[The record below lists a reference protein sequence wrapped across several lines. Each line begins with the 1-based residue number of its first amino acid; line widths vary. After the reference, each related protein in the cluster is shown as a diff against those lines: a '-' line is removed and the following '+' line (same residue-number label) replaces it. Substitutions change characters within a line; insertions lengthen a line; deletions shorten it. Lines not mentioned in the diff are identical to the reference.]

1 MKTMFRISL
10 VVAAALAAFASYAA
24 ADECDYRADRE
35 VQLDASGVKRLRVFA
50 AAGSLRIEGREG
62 STMVSAEGRA
72 CSSSASLLDRIQIET
87 ERNGD
92 VLTVR
97 VEIPDSAFG
106 WRSHA
111 WLDLEMDVP
120 SNLRVEV
127 DDGSGSAIIRGVA
140 SLEIEDGSGEIGIR
154 DIGGDLEIRDGSGSI
169 TANVIEGTVT
179 IREDGSGSI
188 TLTDVLGD
196 VEIRDDGSGSIT
208 IRRVKG
214 SVHIGEDGSG
224 SITIVDVSGDVI
236 VDDDGSGGIYLDD
249 VGGTISI
256 PDQRPEPRPATGR
269 PAAWCG

>member
-1 MKTMFRISL
+1 MKTMFRVSL
-10 VVAAALAAFASYAA
+10 VVAAALATLASLATA
-24 ADECDYRADRE
+24 EECDYSAHRE
-35 VQLDASGVKRLRVFA
+35 VQLDASGAERLRVFA
-50 AAGSLRIEGREG
+50 GAGSLRIIGREG
-62 STMVSAEGRA
+62 ATMVRAEGRA
-72 CSSSASLLDRIQIET
+72 CSSSSSLLDQVRIET
-87 ERNGD
+87 DRKGD

-120 SNLRVEV
+120 SNLEVEV
-127 DDGSGSAIIRGVA
+127 DDGSGSVIIRGVA
-140 SLEIEDGSGEIGIR
+140 ALEIEDGSGEIQIR
-154 DIGGDLEIRDGSGSI
+154 DIGGDLEISDGSGSI
-169 TANVIEGTVT
+169 TANIIEGTVT

-188 TLTDVLGD
+188 SLTDILGD

-256 PDQRPEPRPATGR
+256 PDQRPEPRQATGR